1 MKQRSLL
8 LRLHNLSSFDT
19 NDEKERAASFDMIF
33 REIGRTVSPVVS
45 KAHPIEESSSIK
57 DVIFPCTIE
66 FENGESSEL
75 SDAIGDDWAMDD
87 DNDDDILDDDGTS
100 TNDFHPIETVTPL
113 SANQT
118 SHLYSFYF
126 EENNMDVC
134 DDDATSVTLHD
145 VVTLDE
151 DDYSLGSIQDNPED
165 FWSTPAIIAH
175 ERSSSIAQISLSSGI
190 GGEW

>member
-19 NDEKERAASFDMIF
+19 NEEKERAASFDMIF
-33 REIGRTVSPVVS
+33 REAGRSVTPEVSRS
-45 KAHPIEESSSIK
+45 NPIEEAATIK
-57 DVIFPCTIE
+57 DVTFPCTIE
-66 FENGESSEL
+66 FDSGESSEL

-87 DNDDDILDDDGTS
+87 GDIADSDETSSNDLY
-100 TNDFHPIETVTPL
+100 PIETVTPL

-126 EENNMDVC
+126 EESNMSIC
-134 DDDATSVTLHD
+134 DDEASVSLHD

-151 DDYSLGSIQDNPED
+151 DDYSLGSIQEHPED
-165 FWSTPAIIAH
+165 FWSSAAMMTQ
-175 ERSSSIAQISLSSGI
+175 ERCSSIAQISLSSGTP
-190 GGEW
+190 GEL